1 MPFKPFEKGNQL
13 AKGRKQGKKTIS
25 VTNEIQRQLAAMN
38 PRYQRSQCA
47 VLVKRVLS
55 EAETNSEL
63 AYRVLKDQQLIELKR
78 ELAAL
83 RRGVDLNRA
92 ETTIS
97 VDVIALAEEIREA
110 RKQAMRQGTLPIGNG
125 SHDN

>member
-1 MPFKPFEKGNQL
+1 VPFKPFEKGNQL

>member
-1 MPFKPFEKGNQL
+1 
-13 AKGRKQGKKTIS
+13 
-25 VTNEIQRQLAAMN
+25 
-38 PRYQRSQCA
+38 
-47 VLVKRVLS
+47 
-55 EAETNSEL
+55 L

>member
-1 MPFKPFEKGNQL
+1 MPFKPFEKGNKL
-13 AKGRKQGKKTIS
+13 AVGRRQGVKTVS
-25 VTNEIQRQLAAMN
+25 VIREMQKQLAAIN

-55 EAETNSEL
+55 EAEIDSDL
-63 AYRVLKDQQLIELKR
+63 AYRILKDQQLIELKR

-83 RRGVDLNRA
+83 RRGVDLTHA
-92 ETTIS
+92 ETTVS
-97 VDVIALAEEIREA
+97 VDVIAMAEEIREA
-110 RKQAMRQGTLPIGNG
+110 RKQAMKQGSLPIGNG